1 LKGRYGGREDNME
14 VGGGGEAVEVERAAV
29 KVWRIAE
36 KVGRT
41 TVEVGRVA
49 WRLRGELC
57 SL

>member
-1 LKGRYGGREDNME
+1 MAVGRITWRL
-14 VGGGGEAVEVERAAV
+14 GGGGAVEVERAAV